1 MFCPKCGHE
10 MIPNGRFCTHCGAD
24 VQSMIQVPKDG
35 SPQTDNAPPVSQ
47 TQDPPM
53 NHTQMQDRGGIGREK
68 EAPSVQAEAEARGSN
83 IVPAVA
89 DKNQV
94 YYRTEFEGIDAGK
107 KPRFNWA
114 AFLLGPGM
122 CFYRKCGNL
131 FKKYFLL
138 SLVLYFIGLSVTTIG
153 TVQFDFMLMTVGGVA
168 VGVGGVLLLVNSAR
182 FGLQFNR
189 LYHKHCKGLPPGKS
203 AVSMKNMV
211 IYYVVVA
218 GLSLLISLA
227 GTMMLRQQYA
237 GILDPD
243 ISMDEPSE
251 TVTPGTPESEPSSSE
266 GSDNTILPTQ
276 EDSGVFKGFTGA
288 WKDGNGRYL
297 LIDYI
302 DELKQDA
309 YVWVHTETCEFT
321 AKLYLEETGIAY
333 GMVFVNGASA
343 PSYTINIDNYG
354 ECLEAG
360 IGCYIGTESYDT
372 SKYTPADLSEFTG
385 GYPEIDM
392 TQYYSDEPGVVE
404 DVPRDSNGIPYSE
417 YNLHFCEGSYADYNN
432 SIIVS
437 LTLLPNETEFSCEL
451 FWIHGKF
458 LEQGTVSPGVPA
470 QLSGGTTITLDLYQG
485 TSAHVL
491 LEGDGLLDGPYSM
504 DLMKNT

>member
-1 MFCPKCGHE
+1 
-10 MIPNGRFCTHCGAD
+10 
-24 VQSMIQVPKDG
+24 
-35 SPQTDNAPPVSQ
+35 
-47 TQDPPM
+47 
-53 NHTQMQDRGGIGREK
+53 
-68 EAPSVQAEAEARGSN
+68 
-83 IVPAVA
+83 
-89 DKNQV
+89 
-94 YYRTEFEGIDAGK
+94 
-107 KPRFNWA
+107 
-114 AFLLGPGM
+114 
-122 CFYRKCGNL
+122 
-131 FKKYFLL
+131 
-138 SLVLYFIGLSVTTIG
+138 
-153 TVQFDFMLMTVGGVA
+153 
-168 VGVGGVLLLVNSAR
+168 
-182 FGLQFNR
+182 
-189 LYHKHCKGLPPGKS
+189 
-203 AVSMKNMV
+203 MKNMV
-211 IYYVVVA
+211 IYYVVVV

-227 GTMMLRQQYA
+227 GTVMLRQQYA
-237 GILDPD
+237 DIFDPD
-243 ISMDEPSE
+243 TSMDEPSE
-251 TVTPGTPESEPSSSE
+251 TITPEMQESEPSSSE
-266 GSDNTILPTQ
+266 ESDNTILPTQ

-385 GYPEIDM
+385 CYPEIDM

-417 YNLHFCEGSYADYNN
+417 YDLYAYEGSYSNE
-432 SIIVS
+432 SIIVT
-437 LTLLPNETEFSCEL
+437 LTVLPNETGYYCHL

-458 LEQGTVSPGVPA
+458 LEEGAVCPGVPA

-491 LEGDGLLDGPYSM
+491 LEGEDLGNGPYSM
-504 DLMKNT
+504 DLMKTT

>member
-35 SPQTDNAPPVSQ
+35 SPQTGNAPPVSQ

-94 YYRTEFEGIDAGK
+94 YYRTEFESIDAGK

-138 SLVLYFIGLSVTTIG
+138 SLVLYFIGLSVKTIG

-203 AVSMKNMV
+203 SVSMKNMV

-227 GTMMLRQQYA
+227 GTVMLRQQYA
-237 GILDPD
+237 GIFDPD
-243 ISMDEPSE
+243 TSMDEPSE
-251 TVTPGTPESEPSSSE
+251 TVTPGMQEGEPSNIE
-266 GSDNTILPTQ
+266 ESDNTSSPVQ
-276 EDSGVFKGFTGA
+276 EDDGSFKDFIGYWESDDGIVCVTVYYRDEIQQQVYAEAATPAGLFNAELTLTG
-288 WKDGNGRYL
+288 
-297 LIDYI
+297 
-302 DELKQDA
+302 
-309 YVWVHTETCEFT
+309 
-321 AKLYLEETGIAY
+321 TGEAHGAVVY
-333 GMVFVNGASA
+333 GSEPA
-343 PSYTINIDNYG
+343 YTIDLKKNSDYLDADIYYPDHDFTYSVK
-354 ECLEAG
+354 LVPIAQ
-360 IGCYIGTESYDT
+360 ESPTD
-372 SKYTPADLSEFTG
+372 SFNFVPVDPSEG
-385 GYPEIDM
+385 A
-392 TQYYSDEPGVVE
+392 VE

-451 FWIHGKF
+451 FWIHGKS

-504 DLMKNT
+504 DLTKTT